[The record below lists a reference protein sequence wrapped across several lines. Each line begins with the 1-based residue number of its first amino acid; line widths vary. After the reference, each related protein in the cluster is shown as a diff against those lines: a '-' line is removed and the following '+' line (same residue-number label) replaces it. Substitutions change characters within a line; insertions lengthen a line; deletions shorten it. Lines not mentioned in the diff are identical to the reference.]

1 MLHNEARKLVLEAW
15 DKTHNVREIAKYFSV
30 NESTVYRLIEERA
43 RTGSYE
49 TRTQLRGR
57 KTILTEKQH
66 HDILELVQEQPDIT
80 MKEFARNI
88 KTEAEFPNSQRNMLY
103 RKRAFSGSCA
113 AQQQTE
119 KIRTEYNHIAA
130 VICRRNIGFQE
141 GNIALFFISDAFFFV
156 FPCISERCC
165 YNKGK

>member
-49 TRTQLRGR
+49 TRTQLRDR

-80 MKEFARNI
+80 MKEIVETLHLPVGDEAVRRFLIKQGYIYKKKSLHAKEQERSRCAEKTQSMDRNYI
-88 KTEAEFPNSQRNMLY
+88 WCK
-103 RKRAFSGSCA
+103 C
-113 AQQQTE
+113 
-119 KIRTEYNHIAA
+119 RTS
-130 VICRRNIGFQE
+130 NI
-141 GNIALFFISDAFFFV
+141 S
-156 FPCISERCC
+156 R
-165 YNKGK
+165 

>member
-15 DKTHNVREIAKYFSV
+15 DKTHNAREIAKYFSV

-49 TRTQLRGR
+49 TRTQLRDR

-80 MKEFARNI
+80 MKEIVETLHLPVGDETVRRFLI
-88 KTEAEFPNSQRNMLY
+88 KQGY
-103 RKRAFSGSCA
+103 
-113 AQQQTE
+113 
-119 KIRTEYNHIAA
+119 IYN
-130 VICRRNIGFQE
+130 
-141 GNIALFFISDAFFFV
+141 
-156 FPCISERCC
+156 
-165 YNKGK
+165 YK

>member
-1 MLHNEARKLVLEAW
+1 MQGW
-15 DKTHNVREIAKYFSV
+15 DKTHNAREIVKYFSV

-80 MKEFARNI
+80 MKEIVETLHLPVGDETVRRFLI
-88 KTEAEFPNSQRNMLY
+88 KQ
-103 RKRAFSGSCA
+103 GS
-113 AQQQTE
+113 T
-119 KIRTEYNHIAA
+119 
-130 VICRRNIGFQE
+130 
-141 GNIALFFISDAFFFV
+141 
-156 FPCISERCC
+156 
-165 YNKGK
+165 YNKTSLYAKDLERSRCAEKSPLVDRNYIWCKCRTSNISR